1 MSKLTATI
9 SRRLSSE
16 IGVVRKEHGGKLRV
30 CLVYPNSYF
39 VGMSSLGFQ
48 TVYHLF
54 NARQDVV
61 CERAFVPDP
70 DDLADLARTESALVS
85 YESQTPLQQF
95 DVIAFSVS
103 YELDYI
109 NIARVL
115 RLAKIPVMAGERGG
129 HHPLVIAGGAA
140 VSINPEP
147 LAEIVDLFVVGE
159 VEPVYEE
166 LLDAL
171 ASGRGRSE
179 VTARASGLP
188 GVYCP
193 AASALKEVGQEQAPD
208 ERGGRVRSKLLTNG
222 EAGVRSKLLTNGEA
236 GVRSKLLTNEGA
248 GVGSRVVSRQYV
260 KWLADW
266 PTHSR
271 ILTPETEFGELF
283 LVEISRG
290 CGRGCKFCVT
300 PACYWP
306 LRWRPMESVLEA
318 VKLGL
323 QHRDAMGLIG
333 AAVTDH
339 PHIDEIAGRIVE
351 LGARLSVS
359 SLRADAVSPALMEAL
374 ARSGARSVTLAPEAG
389 TDRLRAAIGK
399 GITEDHIFGALKSA
413 STAGIKEAKLYFM
426 VGLPGEGEED
436 IVAIPELVRACLR
449 CIDLRRIT
457 VAAGGF
463 VPKPHTPYE
472 REAMLP
478 VAEVSRR
485 LRLIR
490 DALRGERRITVAVES
505 ANWSHIEGALSRG
518 DGRLGAVIAAA
529 EADGGNLAAWRQ
541 AFRECGLT
549 PDEFTGAR
557 GPNDTLPWSFIN
569 PRGQR
574 S

>member
-1 MSKLTATI
+1 MSREMSRLTDTI
-9 SRRLSSE
+9 SRRLASE
-16 IGVVRKEHGGKLRV
+16 IGVIRKEHGGRLRV

-48 TVYHLF
+48 AVYHLF

-70 DDLADLARTESALVS
+70 DDLVDLARTEGALVS
-85 YESQTPLQQF
+85 YESQMPLQQF
-95 DVIAFSVS
+95 DAIAFSVS

-115 RLAKIPVMAGERGG
+115 RLARIPIMARERDQ

-147 LAEIVDLFVVGE
+147 LAEIVDAFVIGE
-159 VEPVYEE
+159 VEPMCER
-166 LLDAL
+166 LLDVL
-171 ASGRGRSE
+171 ASRAGRSE
-179 VTARASGLP
+179 AMARAAGIP
-188 GVYCP
+188 GVYCS
-193 AASALKEVGQEQAPD
+193 AASAPGGPFD
-208 ERGGRVRSKLLTNG
+208 GGRRHAPALRASPTVH
-222 EAGVRSKLLTNGEA
+222 EAGSPQR
-236 GVRSKLLTNEGA
+236 
-248 GVGSRVVSRQYV
+248 GSPTVERQYARS
-260 KWLADW
+260 LADS

-271 ILTPETEFGELF
+271 VLTPETEFGELF

-306 LRWRPMESVLEA
+306 FRWRPMESVLEA
-318 VKLGL
+318 VRLGL
-323 QHRDAMGLIG
+323 QHRDAIGLIS

-339 PHIDEIAGRIVE
+339 PNIDEIAGRIVE

-359 SLRADAVSPALMEAL
+359 SLRADGVSPALMEAL
-374 ARSGARSVTLAPEAG
+374 ARSGARSVTFAPEAG

-399 GITEDHIFGALKSA
+399 GITEDHIIGALRMA
-413 STAGIKEAKLYFM
+413 FAAGIKEAKLYFM

-436 IVAIPELVRACLR
+436 IAAIPELVRTCLR
-449 CIDLRRIT
+449 RADLRRVT

-463 VPKPHTPYE
+463 VPKPYTPYE

-485 LRLIR
+485 LRAIR
-490 DALRGERRITVAVES
+490 DALRGERRVTVAVES

-518 DGRLGAVIAAA
+518 DRRLGAAIAAA
-529 EADGGNLAAWRQ
+529 EAGGGNLAAWRQ

-549 PDEFTGAR
+549 ADEFTSAR
-557 GPNDTLPWSFIN
+557 GPNDALPWSFLN
-569 PRGQR
+569 PRGR
-574 S
+574 PR

>member
-1 MSKLTATI
+1 MSREMSRLTDTI
-9 SRRLSSE
+9 SRRLASE
-16 IGVVRKEHGGKLRV
+16 IGVIRKEHGGRLRV

-70 DDLADLARTESALVS
+70 DDLADLQRTDGALVS
-85 YESQTPLQQF
+85 YESQMPLQQF
-95 DVIAFSVS
+95 DAIAFSVS

-115 RLAKIPVMAGERGG
+115 RLARIPVMAGERSG

-147 LAEIVDLFVVGE
+147 LAEIVDVFVIGE
-159 VEPVYEE
+159 VEPVCEG
-166 LLDAL
+166 LLDVL
-171 ASGRGRSE
+171 ASRAGRSE
-179 VTARASGLP
+179 VMEWAAGIP

-193 AASALKEVGQEQAPD
+193 AASAPEYRSNETSRGFGTEVPKQPARP
-208 ERGGRVRSKLLTNG
+208 T
-222 EAGVRSKLLTNGEA
+222 
-236 GVRSKLLTNEGA
+236 
-248 GVGSRVVSRQYV
+248 VVRQYA
-260 KWLADW
+260 KSLAEW

-306 LRWRPMESVLEA
+306 FRFRHTESVLEA
-318 VKLGL
+318 VRLGL
-323 QHRDAMGLIG
+323 QHRDAIGLIS

-339 PHIDEIAGRIVE
+339 PNIDEIAGRIVE

-359 SLRADAVSPALMEAL
+359 SLRADGVSPALMEAL
-374 ARSGARSVTLAPEAG
+374 ARSGARSVTFAPEAG

-399 GITEDHIFGALKSA
+399 GITEDHIIGALRTA
-413 STAGIKEAKLYFM
+413 FAAGIKEAKLYFM

-436 IVAIPELVRACLR
+436 IAAIPELVRTCLR
-449 CIDLRRIT
+449 RADLRRVT

-478 VAEVSRR
+478 VAEISRR
-485 LRLIR
+485 LRAIR
-490 DALRGERRITVAVES
+490 DALRGERRVTVAVES

-518 DGRLGAVIAAA
+518 DRRLGAVIAAA
-529 EADGGNLAAWRQ
+529 EAGGGNLSAWRQ

-549 PDEFTGAR
+549 QDEFTGAR
-557 GPNDTLPWSFIN
+557 GADEAVPWSFIN
-569 PRGQR
+569 PRGR
-574 S
+574 PR